1 MAKSN
6 DREKRKSDDFKSVRN
21 AIRNNPL
28 EKVYIIYGEE
38 AYLRNKVIDE
48 IANKRFKGGD
58 IDPMSWEVYRSNEV
72 GAQKVVDAT
81 RTISLFGG
89 TKVVIYHDID
99 KLPIADIAI
108 LANYAANPVR
118 AHLVLT
124 ATKLDSPARGAS
136 AKSTKAAK
144 GAPSKTALWQQLAN
158 SARTY
163 YFAPLIEKDYKP
175 EISDFI
181 KFTASEK
188 KLRINSQA
196 VEVLRDLIGPNL
208 ALIERA
214 IEKLYIAYGSDRVIT
229 PDMVEEQVID
239 TRQRSVFELTKA
251 ISERDIV
258 KAMAALHI
266 LLTQDQEP
274 VAINGVLAMH
284 ARRLIA
290 VKRAQKTGASDAD
303 IAKAAGI
310 SEHALDKEYNS
321 AAEKYSLTELYQFHA
336 DIFDADRSLKSK
348 PMPAELVFSRLLFNL
363 IQKKPNEPRRVS
375 Q

>member
-1 MAKSN
+1 MTNSN
-6 DREKRKSDDFKSVRN
+6 YKKSDDFKSVRN

-38 AYLRNKVIDE
+38 AYLRDKVIDE
-48 IANKRFKGGD
+48 IAKKRFNGGD

-99 KLPIADIAI
+99 KLPVADIAI

-136 AKSTKAAK
+136 AKSKSAK
-144 GAPSKTALWQQLAN
+144 GAPSKTALLQQLVN

-163 YFAPLIEKDYKP
+163 YFAPLPDIEFDSKGQIKAY
-175 EISDFI
+175 I
-181 KFTASEK
+181 KFIASEK

-196 VEVLRDLIGPNL
+196 VDVLRDLIGPNR

-214 IEKLYIAYGSDRVIT
+214 VEKLYIAYGSDRVIA

-251 ISERDIV
+251 ISNRNLVE
-258 KAMAALHI
+258 AMTALHTLI
-266 LLTQDQEP
+266 AQDHEP
-274 VAINGVLAMH
+274 VAINGMLAMH

-290 VKRAQKTGASDAD
+290 VKRVKRPRISDAD

-310 SEHALDKEYNS
+310 RDTLVNEYKS
-321 AAEKYSLTELYQFHA
+321 AVEKYSLTELYQFHA

-348 PMPAELVFSRLLFNL
+348 PMPAELVFSRLLLNL
-363 IQKKPNEPRRVS
+363 IQK
-375 Q
+375 

>member
-6 DREKRKSDDFKSVRN
+6 DKERKSDDFKSVRN

-38 AYLRNKVIDE
+38 AYLRDKVIDE
-48 IANKRFKGGD
+48 IANKQFKGGD

-99 KLPIADIAI
+99 KLPVADIAI
-108 LANYAANPVR
+108 LADYAANPVR
-118 AHLVLT
+118 AHLILT

-136 AKSTKAAK
+136 AKSKSAK
-144 GAPSKTALWQQLAN
+144 GAPSKTALLQQLAN

-214 IEKLYIAYGSDRVIT
+214 IEKLYLAYGSDRVIT

-266 LLTQDQEP
+266 LLAQDQEP
-274 VAINGVLAMH
+274 VAINGMLAMH

-310 SEHALDKEYNS
+310 SKYALDNEYKS
-321 AAEKYSLTELYQFHA
+321 AAGKYSLTELYQFHA

-363 IQKKPNEPRRVS
+363 IQK
-375 Q
+375 

>member
-6 DREKRKSDDFKSVRN
+6 DKERKSDDFKSVRN

-38 AYLRNKVIDE
+38 AYLRDKVIDE

-99 KLPIADIAI
+99 KLPVADIAI

-118 AHLVLT
+118 AHLILT

-136 AKSTKAAK
+136 AKSKSAK

-158 SARTY
+158 NARTY

-214 IEKLYIAYGSDRVIT
+214 VEKLYIAYGSDRVIT

-266 LLTQDQEP
+266 LLAQDQEP
-274 VAINGVLAMH
+274 VAINGMLAMH

-290 VKRAQKTGASDAD
+290 VKRAKVAGVRDSDIGDATG
-303 IAKAAGI
+303 IKYGV
-310 SEHALDKEYNS
+310 KEYT
-321 AAEKYSLTELYQFHA
+321 AAADNYSLTELYQFHA

-363 IQKKPNEPRRVS
+363 MQKKTNEHRRVS

>member
-6 DREKRKSDDFKSVRN
+6 DKEKKRKPDDFKSVRN

-38 AYLRNKVIDE
+38 AYLRDKVIDE
-48 IANKRFKGGD
+48 IAKKRFNGGD
-58 IDPMSWEVYRSNEV
+58 IDPMSWEVYRSSEV

-99 KLPIADIAI
+99 KLPVADIAI

-118 AHLVLT
+118 AHLILT

-136 AKSTKAAK
+136 AKSKSAK
-144 GAPSKTALWQQLAN
+144 GAPSKTALLQQLAN
-158 SARTY
+158 CARTY

-175 EISDFI
+175 EVSNYI

-214 IEKLYIAYGSDRVIT
+214 IEKLYLAYGSDRVIT

-266 LLTQDQEP
+266 LLAQDQEP
-274 VAINGVLAMH
+274 VAINGMLAMH

-303 IAKAAGI
+303 ITKAAGI
-310 SEHALDKEYNS
+310 SQYALDNEYKS
-321 AAEKYSLTELYQFHA
+321 AAGKYSLTELYQFHA

-363 IQKKPNEPRRVS
+363 IQK
-375 Q
+375 

>member
-1 MAKSN
+1 MANSN
-6 DREKRKSDDFKSVRN
+6 YQESDDFKSVRN

-38 AYLRNKVIDE
+38 AYLRDKVIDE
-48 IANKRFKGGD
+48 IAKKRFNGGD
-58 IDPMSWEVYRSNEV
+58 IDPMSWEVYRSSEV

-99 KLPIADIAI
+99 KLPVADIAI

-124 ATKLDSPARGAS
+124 ATKLDSRGAS
-136 AKSTKAAK
+136 TKSTKSAK
-144 GAPSKTALWQQLAN
+144 GAPSKTALLQQLVN

-163 YFAPLIEKDYKP
+163 YFAPLPYWDEP
-175 EISDFI
+175 GQENFI
-181 KFTASEK
+181 RFTASEK

-214 IEKLYIAYGSDRVIT
+214 VEKLYIAYGSDRVIT

-251 ISERDIV
+251 ISNRNLVE
-258 KAMAALHI
+258 AMTALHTLI
-266 LLTQDQEP
+266 AQDQEP
-274 VAINGVLAMH
+274 VVINGTLAMH

-290 VKRAQKTGASDAD
+290 VKRAQKNGASDAD

-310 SEHALDKEYNS
+310 KIKLLNEEYKP
-321 AAEKYSLTELYQFHA
+321 AAGKYTLTELYQFHA

-348 PMPAELVFSRLLFNL
+348 PMPAELVFSRLLLNL
-363 IQKKPNEPRRVS
+363 IQKKNK
-375 Q
+375 

>member
-6 DREKRKSDDFKSVRN
+6 DKERKSDDFKSVRN

-38 AYLRNKVIDE
+38 AYLRDKVIDE
-48 IANKRFKGGD
+48 IANKQFKGGD

-99 KLPIADIAI
+99 KLPVADIAI

-118 AHLVLT
+118 AHLILT

-136 AKSTKAAK
+136 AKSKSAK
-144 GAPSKTALWQQLAN
+144 GAPSKTALLQQLAN

-163 YFAPLIEKDYKP
+163 YFAPLPDIEF
-175 EISDFI
+175 DFKNQI
-181 KFTASEK
+181 KAYIEFTASEK
-188 KLRINSQA
+188 KLRIVPDS
-196 VEVLRDLIGPNL
+196 VEVLRDLIGPNR

-214 IEKLYIAYGSDRVIT
+214 IEKLYLAYGSDRVIT
-229 PDMVEEQVID
+229 PDMVEAQVID

-266 LLTQDQEP
+266 LLAQDQEP
-274 VAINGVLAMH
+274 VVINGMLALY

-303 IAKAAGI
+303 ITKAAGI
-310 SEHALDKEYNS
+310 SKYALDHEYNS

-363 IQKKPNEPRRVS
+363 MQKKTNEHRRVS

>member
-6 DREKRKSDDFKSVRN
+6 DKERKSDDFKSVRN

-38 AYLRNKVIDE
+38 AYLRDKVIDE
-48 IANKRFKGGD
+48 IASKRFKGGD

-99 KLPIADIAI
+99 KLPVADIAI

-118 AHLVLT
+118 AHLILT

-144 GAPSKTALWQQLAN
+144 GTPSKTALWQQLAN
-158 SARTY
+158 NARTY
-163 YFAPLIEKDYKP
+163 YFAPLPDYDKAGQNN
-175 EISDFI
+175 FI
-181 KFTASEK
+181 WFTASEK
-188 KLRINSQA
+188 KLRIDSQA

-214 IEKLYIAYGSDRVIT
+214 IEKLYLAYGSDRVIT

-258 KAMAALHI
+258 KAMTALHI
-266 LLTQDQEP
+266 LLAQDQEP
-274 VAINGVLAMH
+274 VAINGMLALY

-290 VKRAQKTGASDAD
+290 VKRAKKTGASDAD
-303 IAKAAGI
+303 ITKAAGI
-310 SEHALDKEYNS
+310 SKYALDHEYNS

>member
-1 MAKSN
+1 MANSN
-6 DREKRKSDDFKSVRN
+6 YQESDDFKSVRN

-38 AYLRNKVIDE
+38 AYLRDKVIDE
-48 IANKRFKGGD
+48 IAKKRFNGGD
-58 IDPMSWEVYRSNEV
+58 IDPMSWEVYRSSEV

-99 KLPIADIAI
+99 KLPVADIAI

-124 ATKLDSPARGAS
+124 ATKLDSRGAS
-136 AKSTKAAK
+136 TKSTKSAK
-144 GAPSKTALWQQLAN
+144 GAPSKTALLQQLAN
-158 SARTY
+158 CARTY

-175 EISDFI
+175 EVSNYI

-214 IEKLYIAYGSDRVIT
+214 IEKLYLAYGSDRVIT

-266 LLTQDQEP
+266 LLAQDQEP
-274 VAINGVLAMH
+274 VAINGMLAMH

-303 IAKAAGI
+303 ITKAAGI
-310 SEHALDKEYNS
+310 SQYALDNEYKS
-321 AAEKYSLTELYQFHA
+321 AAGKYSLTELYQFHA

-363 IQKKPNEPRRVS
+363 IQK
-375 Q
+375 

>member
-6 DREKRKSDDFKSVRN
+6 DKERKSDDFKSVRN

-38 AYLRNKVIDE
+38 AYLRDKVIDE

-99 KLPIADIAI
+99 KLPVADIAI

-118 AHLVLT
+118 AHLILT
-124 ATKLDSPARGAS
+124 ATKLDSPARGTS
-136 AKSTKAAK
+136 AKSKSAK
-144 GAPSKTALWQQLAN
+144 GTPSKTALWQQLAN

-163 YFAPLIEKDYKP
+163 YFAPLPDYDKAGQNN
-175 EISDFI
+175 FI
-181 KFTASEK
+181 WFTASEK
-188 KLRINSQA
+188 KLRIDSQA

-214 IEKLYIAYGSDRVIT
+214 VEKLYLAYGSDRVIT

-258 KAMAALHI
+258 KAMTALHI

-274 VAINGVLAMH
+274 VVINGMLAMH

-303 IAKAAGI
+303 ITKAAGI
-310 SEHALDKEYNS
+310 SQYALDHEYNS

>member
-6 DREKRKSDDFKSVRN
+6 DKEKKRKPDDFKSVRN

-38 AYLRNKVIDE
+38 AYLRDKVIDE
-48 IANKRFKGGD
+48 IAKKRFNGGD

-99 KLPIADIAI
+99 KLPVADIAI

-118 AHLVLT
+118 AHLILT

-136 AKSTKAAK
+136 AKSKSAK
-144 GAPSKTALWQQLAN
+144 GAPSKTAPLQQLAN
-158 SARTY
+158 CARTY
-163 YFAPLIEKDYKP
+163 YFAPLPDYDKTGQN
-175 EISDFI
+175 DFI
-181 KFTASEK
+181 RFTASEK

-214 IEKLYIAYGSDRVIT
+214 IENYT
-229 PDMVEEQVID
+229 
-239 TRQRSVFELTKA
+239 
-251 ISERDIV
+251 
-258 KAMAALHI
+258 
-266 LLTQDQEP
+266 
-274 VAINGVLAMH
+274 
-284 ARRLIA
+284 
-290 VKRAQKTGASDAD
+290 
-303 IAKAAGI
+303 
-310 SEHALDKEYNS
+310 
-321 AAEKYSLTELYQFHA
+321 
-336 DIFDADRSLKSK
+336 
-348 PMPAELVFSRLLFNL
+348 
-363 IQKKPNEPRRVS
+363 
-375 Q
+375 

>member
-6 DREKRKSDDFKSVRN
+6 DKERKSDDFKSVRN

-28 EKVYIIYGEE
+28 ENVYIIYGEE
-38 AYLRNKVIDE
+38 AYLRDKVIDE
-48 IANKRFKGGD
+48 IAKKRFNGGD

-99 KLPIADIAI
+99 KLPVADIAI

-118 AHLVLT
+118 AHLILT

-136 AKSTKAAK
+136 AKSKSAK

-163 YFAPLIEKDYKP
+163 YFAPLVEKDYKP

-266 LLTQDQEP
+266 LLAQDQEP
-274 VAINGVLAMH
+274 VAINGMLAMH

-290 VKRAQKTGASDAD
+290 VKRAKVAGVRDSDLGDATG
-303 IAKAAGI
+303 IKYGL
-310 SEHALDKEYNS
+310 SEYKS

-348 PMPAELVFSRLLFNL
+348 PMPAELVFSRLLLNL
-363 IQKKPNEPRRVS
+363 MQK
-375 Q
+375 

>member
-6 DREKRKSDDFKSVRN
+6 DKEKKRKPDDFKSVRN

-38 AYLRNKVIDE
+38 AYLRDKVIDE

-99 KLPIADIAI
+99 KLPVADIAI

-118 AHLVLT
+118 AHLILT

-136 AKSTKAAK
+136 AKSKSAK
-144 GAPSKTALWQQLAN
+144 GTPSKTALWQQLAN
-158 SARTY
+158 NARTY

-175 EISDFI
+175 EISDYI

-266 LLTQDQEP
+266 LLAQDQEP
-274 VAINGVLAMH
+274 VAINGMLAMH

-290 VKRAQKTGASDAD
+290 VKRAQKSGASDAD
-303 IAKAAGI
+303 ITKAAGI
-310 SEHALDKEYNS
+310 SQYALDHEYNS